1 MVLIESTREEFY
13 IILMMSSEEGII
25 KSTSQSDGSNTDDN
39 VNNGRFTQETEEIV
53 VSEPEEESNASMF
66 QFFSC
71 NPFENSLFDPL
82 TNKTFMFL
90 TLLYLMISNSLTEI
104 AFDRFLKT
112 LLVCK
117 M

>member
-1 MVLIESTREEFY
+1 MYESCHCHSTAVST
-13 IILMMSSEEGII
+13 SSQEDIV
-25 KSTSQSDGSNTDDN
+25 KSSSQSDGSNTDDN
-39 VNNGRFTQETEEIV
+39 VNNGRFTQETEKII
-53 VSEPEEESNASMF
+53 VSESEEELNAPMF

-71 NPFENSLFDPL
+71 KPFENSLFDPL

-90 TLLYLMISNSLTEI
+90 TLLYLMISNSLTET

-112 LLVCK
+112 LLICK